1 MEKCQTVGA
10 VPTKIPTVG
19 QHHKSPLGSSFPE
32 GSEDLWEAPDST
44 ARADIY
50 DSPLVPYSVKLNQVQ
65 LPEARNG
72 RVICEDGFP
81 SPFGAHLTLLCN

>member
-1 MEKCQTVGA
+1 MCQIVGA

-19 QHHKSPLGSSFPE
+19 KHHKSPLGSSFPE

-50 DSPLVPYSVKLNQVQ
+50 DCPLVPSSVKLNRVQ

-72 RVICEDGFP
+72 RVICEAGFA
-81 SPFGAHLTLLCN
+81 SPFGAHLTLLRN